1 MREQRREEEKERG
14 EGDTKGGRER
24 EEKKENNHEGKNFN
38 RHGRDVDSHIY
49 LLVFPD
55 IRKEG
60 RIIS

>member
-1 MREQRREEEKERG
+1 MKEQRREEERGRG
-14 EGDTKGGRER
+14 EGDTDGGRER
-24 EEKKENNHEGKNFN
+24 EEKKENNYEGKNFN

-49 LLVFPD
+49 LLVFTD